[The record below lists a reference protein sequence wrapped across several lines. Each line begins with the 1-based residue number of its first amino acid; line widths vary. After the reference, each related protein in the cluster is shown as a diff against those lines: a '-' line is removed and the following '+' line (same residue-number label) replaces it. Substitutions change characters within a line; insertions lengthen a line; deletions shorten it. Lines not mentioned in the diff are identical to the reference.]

1 MSKLKRSFT
10 DKALGI
16 IVFMIL
22 GHIILGS
29 YFSVNTLA
37 LKEYD
42 SIEQTYYNQKRLNES
57 LSFSLPEKTKSEQI
71 HLNFTQINESR
82 DFIRNGAF
90 DSDAQY
96 WNAEAEKDINFS
108 WTGKGLENSKCLK
121 LNITGKESN
130 ITFRPM
136 NNSQGIENFRKGI
149 SEWKFSENETI
160 EPGHLKQE
168 KATQSIDPNKPMDDS
183 GSLMHIY
190 NGTDNV
196 MANSSYTFFLNTSF
210 PIQQVDLSFWYKVWL
225 DSAIIETNKLEM
237 GLYLETPSNKS
248 YLLGDWKKNYEVSS
262 NPIDPSF
269 KNQNFTNFSNL
280 LNKTGN
286 YTLIFYSRHLHS
298 VNSYTRAY
306 FDYIELNITQ
316 GYKQINSS
324 QFLSWN
330 QSINFNRKVWKDAR
344 LNLTYGLSNKFKN
357 INSSQVFVAFKIN
370 NNLTL
375 IDSIKQ
381 INQNTWINKTF
392 NISKSV
398 LNQTRLNISMGI
410 YFNKTAYILPNE
422 SFSLYFDNI
431 SCFIHTNPDPPQVK
445 LAVRSPTSELNETF
459 YVNRDEFGN
468 AFVNIS
474 DDYFEWKAGQVY
486 QLNITTNSSHVD
498 VDFILTKF
506 LLNIE
511 KEDPTNENGD
521 VKREEINI
529 TLFFF
534 ILVLMMILSSYVFVI
549 RLQKRSFINPE
560 YDYIKKFKMK
570 REMRSRVKAREPKKA
585 MTRCS
590 ACGKFINKGAA
601 FCEHC
606 GASQ

>member
-1 MSKLKRSFT
+1 M
-10 DKALGI
+10 
-16 IVFMIL
+16 
-22 GHIILGS
+22 
-29 YFSVNTLA
+29 
-37 LKEYD
+37 
-42 SIEQTYYNQKRLNES
+42 
-57 LSFSLPEKTKSEQI
+57 
-71 HLNFTQINESR
+71 
-82 DFIRNGAF
+82 
-90 DSDAQY
+90 
-96 WNAEAEKDINFS
+96 
-108 WTGKGLENSKCLK
+108 
-121 LNITGKESN
+121 
-130 ITFRPM
+130 
-136 NNSQGIENFRKGI
+136 
-149 SEWKFSENETI
+149 
-160 EPGHLKQE
+160 
-168 KATQSIDPNKPMDDS
+168 
-183 GSLMHIY
+183 
-190 NGTDNV
+190 
-196 MANSSYTFFLNTSF
+196 
-210 PIQQVDLSFWYKVWL
+210 
-225 DSAIIETNKLEM
+225 
-237 GLYLETPSNKS
+237 
-248 YLLGDWKKNYEVSS
+248 
-262 NPIDPSF
+262 
-269 KNQNFTNFSNL
+269 
-280 LNKTGN
+280 
-286 YTLIFYSRHLHS
+286 
-298 VNSYTRAY
+298 
-306 FDYIELNITQ
+306 
-316 GYKQINSS
+316 
-324 QFLSWN
+324 
-330 QSINFNRKVWKDAR
+330 
-344 LNLTYGLSNKFKN
+344 
-357 INSSQVFVAFKIN
+357 AFKIN